1 MLFIYNGTNLKLS
14 LKSVKENGGTLLN
27 LVDTEDTSKSAFL
40 IKATDE
46 RVTALIDERYG
57 EGRELVY
64 NPSREYILLKDARI
78 LIDSNTDSYVVSE
91 IKKDEKITRP
101 KELIKNL
108 LVLVIPK
115 DDKFIINF
123 SVLKKKPVIESLDDD
138 SNVVILHLKT
148 YNWST
153 LKEPVNVYIKKSD
166 GTVTEL
172 ELTSKEEENKNTGAT
187 YNKNVINV
195 NEDYTGEVPIFAK
208 KKETNYDKKT
218 RNNGKGGYNQGFNM
232 NSKNNKPKD
241 LVIPKYEKHES
252 RSQGGKKNRKGRR

>member
-1 MLFIYNGTNLKLS
+1 MLFIYNATNSKLS
-14 LKSVKENGGTLLN
+14 LKSVKENGETLLN
-27 LVDTEDTSKSAFL
+27 LVDTEDASKSAFL

-64 NPSREYILLKDARI
+64 NPSREYMLLKDVRI

-91 IKKDEKITRP
+91 IKEGEKNTRP

-115 DDKFIINF
+115 DDKFVVNF
-123 SVLKKKPVIESLDDD
+123 SALKKKPVIEALDDD
-138 SNVVILHLKT
+138 INVVVLHLKS
-148 YNWST
+148 YNWSN
-153 LKEPVNVYIKKSD
+153 LKEPVNIYIKKSD
-166 GTVTEL
+166 GTATEL
-172 ELTSKEEENKNTGAT
+172 ELTSKEEENKKTGTT

-195 NEDYTGEVPIFAK
+195 NEDYTGEIPTFAK
-208 KKETNYDKKT
+208 KKESNYDKKP
-218 RNNGKGGYNQGFNM
+218 RNNGKGGYNQGFTTNY
-232 NSKNNKPKD
+232 KNNKSKD